1 MEAFQ
6 VIDALLDLL
15 DATGTVVALMA
26 VWYTWVMPP
35 RISPEQVAAMELE
48 RFLRAVA
55 AVAPARAGLP
65 LRPMAAPQAATSSS
79 GPAERSLTP

>member
-6 VIDALLDLL
+6 VIDALLDVL
-15 DATGTVVALMA
+15 DATGTVLALMA

-35 RISPEQVAAMELE
+35 RNSPEQVAAMELE
-48 RFLRAVA
+48 HFLRAVA

-65 LRPMAAPQAATSSS
+65 PRSMAAPQAASSS
-79 GPAERSLTP
+79 GPAGRSLTP

>member
-6 VIDALLDLL
+6 VIDALLDVL

-35 RISPEQVAAMELE
+35 RISPEQAAAMELE
-48 RFLRAVA
+48 HFLRAA
-55 AVAPARAGLP
+55 AAGAPARAGL
-65 LRPMAAPQAATSSS
+65 LRPTIITSQATSRSS
-79 GPAERSLTP
+79 KPAGRSLTP